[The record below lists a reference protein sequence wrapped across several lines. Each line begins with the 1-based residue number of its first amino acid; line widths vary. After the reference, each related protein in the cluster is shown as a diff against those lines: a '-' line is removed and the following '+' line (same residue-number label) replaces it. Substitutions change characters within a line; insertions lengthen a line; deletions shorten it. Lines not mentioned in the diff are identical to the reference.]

1 MTEGRE
7 ILRNEDKLGGQP
19 FLEDTRIRVSD
30 IAVKYEKL
38 GYSVEEILKAYPR
51 LDRSDV
57 HTALAYF
64 YDNEEELSDSIEKP
78 SSGAKA

>member
-1 MTEGRE
+1 MADRD
-7 ILRNEDKLGGQP
+7 ILEDEDVLGGEP
-19 FLEDTRIRVSD
+19 FLEGTRVRVSD

-38 GYSVEEILKAYPR
+38 GYSVEEVLEAYPR

-64 YDNEEELSDSIEKP
+64 YRNESELSEKFDLENAEP
-78 SSGAKA
+78 A

>member
-1 MTEGRE
+1 MSHSVVNDSE
-7 ILRNEDKLGGQP
+7 KFGGEA

-38 GYSVEEILKAYPR
+38 GYSVDEILEAYPALKR
-51 LDRSDV
+51 EDI

-64 YDNEEELSDSIEKP
+64 YRNEDELSEKFEDP
-78 SSGAKA
+78 SSGVKAV